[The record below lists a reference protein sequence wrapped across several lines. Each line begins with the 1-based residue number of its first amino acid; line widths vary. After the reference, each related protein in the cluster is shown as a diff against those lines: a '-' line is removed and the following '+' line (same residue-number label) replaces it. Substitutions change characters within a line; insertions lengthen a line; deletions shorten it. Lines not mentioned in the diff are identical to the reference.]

1 MKQEKAAGGSPET
14 GRPSAA
20 TPGRG
25 ICAGIVNRVT
35 RVSLFV
41 KVMGIALSLIAL
53 FGAETILETRALM
66 RDSLEKV
73 THGHSRLLARQ
84 LESGLTDPLITGDLF
99 AASGLLKVAAEVYPE
114 VEYVFILSPRR
125 RVLAAAPAVP
135 LSNVIINANAVNK
148 DGSIREELFETER
161 GVIRDLAAPIMGG
174 RLGTLRIGI
183 SREYRHRALY
193 AMTGRLLRSGLL
205 AALLGAVISYLLA
218 FILVKPINNLIN
230 GIDLVEKGDLDVK
243 VRPWF
248 DDEIGRLTDAFNNMA
263 GVLGREKALKTELV
277 RKLMTSQEE
286 ERQRISRELHDKT
299 SQSLTSIK
307 IGLKVLEAQALPRE
321 ALLKFDE
328 FRALLN
334 SSLDEIHELAVEL
347 RPPALGDL
355 GLPQIVKE
363 LGENFQKAFSIEVKC
378 SVEDY
383 FRTNRLEP
391 ALEIGLY
398 RIVQEAFSNIEKH
411 SGADSVE
418 VVFAKTEAAVLLTIS
433 DNGRGFCPAQV
444 LAKPGRK
451 PIGLFGM
458 KERAEILGG
467 KLGIAARAGGGTEI
481 TVSLPLA
488 AV

>member
-1 MKQEKAAGGSPET
+1 MRPGKINTETAAPGGGAALRSARGSLVDRIT
-14 GRPSAA
+14 G
-20 TPGRG
+20 
-25 ICAGIVNRVT
+25 
-35 RVSLFV
+35 VSLFI

-53 FGAETILETRALM
+53 FGAETIIETRALM
-66 RDSLEKV
+66 SDSLKKE
-73 THGHSRLLARQ
+73 TNERSRLLARQ
-84 LESGLTDPLITGDLF
+84 IENDLVDRLITGDLV
-99 AASGLLKVAAEVYPE
+99 AVSGLLKGAEEIYSDVKYI
-114 VEYVFILSPRR
+114 FILDPQKQ
-125 RVLAAAPAVP
+125 VLVGTPEFQ
-135 LSNVIINANAVNK
+135 LSKELIEANSVNA
-148 DGSIREELFETER
+148 DGSMRGELLETEA
-161 GVIRDLAAPIMGG
+161 GLINDLAEPIMGG
-174 RLGTLRIGI
+174 RLGTLRVGI
-183 SREYRHRALY
+183 SQDPVKRAVN
-193 AMTGRLLRSGLL
+193 AMTARLLLPWLL
-205 AALLGAVISYLLA
+205 VALIGAGISYLLA
-218 FILVKPINNLIN
+218 FILSKPINNLIK
-230 GIDLVEKGDLDVK
+230 GIDQVEKGDLEVK
-243 VRPWF
+243 IRPWF
-248 DDEIGRLTDAFNNMA
+248 SDEIGRLTDAFNNMT

-277 RKLMTSQEE
+277 RKLITSQEE

-307 IGLKVLEAQALPRE
+307 IGLKVLETQALPRE

-334 SSLDEIHELAVEL
+334 TSLDEIHELAVEL
-347 RPPALGDL
+347 RPPSLGDL
-355 GLPQIVKE
+355 GLPQVVKE
-363 LGENFQKAFSIEVKC
+363 LGENFQKVFSIDVKC

-383 FRTNRLEP
+383 FRTNRLDP

-398 RIVQEAFSNIEKH
+398 RIIQEAFSNIEKH

-418 VVFAKTEAAVLLTIS
+418 VGFAKTEEALLLTIS

-467 KLGIAARAGGGTEI
+467 KFGIAARSGGGTQI